1 MLTTWKRLYEADWEK
16 AFNTFMVILAQQ
28 YRMELMVVIGNQKQ
42 PSPVIAFW
50 REGVQGLSPMQ
61 MTEGLRGYQRSEHGS
76 FQPTPE
82 DIKHYADGIE
92 ATDVPR
98 KKTNPDCEACG
109 GNGLRAADGRLYR
122 DWDGRDKFKM
132 ITCDCSIVVYRDV
145 VYKSAKFQLQAA
157 PEDRKQPEPSREI
170 PIPDIPAAKAMPSA
184 YAPSAAELQEKKR
197 QAFELAEKF
206 KSK

>member
-42 PSPVIAFW
+42 PSPVIDFW

-92 ATDVPR
+92 ATDAPK
-98 KKTNPDCEACG
+98 KKTNPDCQACG
-109 GNGLRAADGRLYR
+109 GNGLRAADGRMYR
-122 DWDGRDKFKM
+122 DWDGAKRM
-132 ITCDCSIVVYRDV
+132 PVTPCDCSTVIYRGV
-145 VYKSAKFQLQAA
+145 IYKSVKFQLQAA
-157 PEDRKQPEPSREI
+157 PEDRKQQPEQPRAI
-170 PIPDIPAAKAMPSA
+170 PEIPAAKAMPSS
-184 YAPSAAELQEKKR
+184 YTPSTAELQEKKR

-206 KSK
+206 KST